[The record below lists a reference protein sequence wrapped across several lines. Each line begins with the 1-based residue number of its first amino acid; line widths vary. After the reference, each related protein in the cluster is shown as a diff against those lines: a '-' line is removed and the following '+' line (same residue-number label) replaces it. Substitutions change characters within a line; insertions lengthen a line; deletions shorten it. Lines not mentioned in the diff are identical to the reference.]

1 MPGEDDILSLRML
14 LVGAPP
20 AERDLWLRGA
30 GNISVPVDFFA
41 QEPTEA
47 QSTLNRIHANDA
59 LSRVHLGQEYE
70 TISTKFMAP
79 MNSRMALAKLD
90 NVALTRTTVDFNT
103 KLSDFR
109 TLYQQYEET
118 MLRTIQTKCVDQ
130 PEEFYSSLLQA
141 QSDRSAVRQS
151 VAGLANLVTQYKQQV
166 DALRNQAI
174 SASQQGDQ

>member
-1 MPGEDDILSLRML
+1 MYRTLVIGSVLLAVISSPFVYADNQSTDLTESQISIVKASCLS
-14 LVGAPP
+14 V
-20 AERDLWLRGA
+20 
-30 GNISVPVDFFA
+30 
-41 QEPTEA
+41 

-79 MNSRMALAKLD
+79 MNSRIALAKLD
-90 NVALTRTTVDFNT
+90 NVALTRTTVDFNS

-118 MLRTIQTKCVDQ
+118 MLHTIQTKCVDQ

-151 VAGLANLVTQYKQQV
+151 VAGLANLVTQYKQEA
-166 DALRNQAI
+166 DALRDQAI

>member
-1 MPGEDDILSLRML
+1 MYKTLVIGSVLLAVISSPFVYADNQSTNLTESQINIVKASCLS
-14 LVGAPP
+14 V
-20 AERDLWLRGA
+20 
-30 GNISVPVDFFA
+30 
-41 QEPTEA
+41 

>member
-1 MPGEDDILSLRML
+1 MYKTLVIGSILLA
-14 LVGAPP
+14 V
-20 AERDLWLRGA
+20 
-30 GNISVPVDFFA
+30 ISSPFVYADNQSTNLTDSQISIVKSSCLSV
-41 QEPTEA
+41 

-90 NVALTRTTVDFNT
+90 NVALTRTTVDFNS

-109 TLYQQYEET
+109 SLYQQYEET
-118 MLRTIQTKCVDQ
+118 MLRTIQAKCVDQ
-130 PEEFYSSLLQA
+130 PEEFYASLLQA

-151 VAGLANLVTQYKQQV
+151 VAGLANLVTQYKQEV